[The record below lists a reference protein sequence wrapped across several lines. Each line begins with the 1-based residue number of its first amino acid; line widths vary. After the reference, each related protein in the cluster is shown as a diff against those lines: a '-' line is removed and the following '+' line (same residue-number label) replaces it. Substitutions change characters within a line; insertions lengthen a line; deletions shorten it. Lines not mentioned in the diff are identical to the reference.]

1 MTAIGQNFEMFQ
13 GDTKRLRVSVTDDN
27 NVAFPLT
34 NCTINWVTYKQTSK
48 QVVLQKTTG
57 GGGITVEDESGGIIV
72 ILLEPED
79 TETLLGQFTH
89 EGELTDGTG
98 TISTIFIGSVK
109 ILNSEA

>member
-1 MTAIGQNFEMFQ
+1 MTAKGQNFEMFQ
-13 GDTKRLRVSVTDDN
+13 GDTKRLRVSVVDDD

-34 NCTINWVTYKQTSK
+34 NCAINYVIFKQTSK
-48 QVVLQKTTG
+48 QVVITKTTG

-79 TETLLGQFTH
+79 TENLLGSFSH

-98 TISTIFIGSVK
+98 TISTIFVGSVK

>member
-1 MTAIGQNFEMFQ
+1 MTAKGQNFEMFQ
-13 GDTKRLRVSVTDDN
+13 GDTKRLRISIVDDDD
-27 NVAFPLT
+27 VAVPLT
-34 NCTINWVTYKQTSK
+34 NCSINWVLYKQTSK
-48 QVVLQKTTG
+48 QIVITKTTSD
-57 GGGITVEDESGGIIV
+57 GITVEDESGGIIV

-79 TETLLGQFTH
+79 TENLLGQFTQ